1 MDLIKMDLT
10 EKELIEM
17 DLTEKELMN
26 MDMIETK
33 NWLVKKNLN
42 KQ

>member
-1 MDLIKMDLT
+1 MMDSRKKD
-10 EKELIEM
+10 LIEM

-26 MDMIETK
+26 LHILAIK
-33 NWLVKKNLN
+33 NYLVMKNVN